1 MRGTLTGGSVG
12 LLRYPAMLP
21 CFSRLWGMI
30 LHCRKSPCRLEIT
43 ADSRG
48 LASGF
53 SCLGDHPRVCGEH
66 FVPTIM
72 GSVSLGS
79 SRVCGE
85 HRTLT
90 DENGEPWGSS
100 PRMRGTHQIRDVSAD
115 IHGIIPAYAGNTRA
129 FRRSWLLPWDH
140 PRVCGEHSDGWS
152 VMRTD
157 VGSSP
162 RMRGTLSCSAITE
175 PVVGIIPAYAGNT
188 YCQCLGSLRVRDHP
202 RVCGEHLMDICHA
215 NSDRGSSPRMRGTR
229 RHRYGQLRH
238 LGIIPAY
245 AGNTLP
251 LTRLRMPCWDH
262 PRVCGE
268 HVTIPEDALL
278 TAGSSP
284 RMRGTLALPR
294 PRYGSSGI
302 IPAYAGNT

>member
-12 LLRYPAMLP
+12 LLRYPAMLS

-162 RMRGTLSCSAITE
+162 RMRGTPAGWARGTRSR
-175 PVVGIIPAYAGNT
+175 GIIPAYAGNT
-188 YCQCLGSLRVRDHP
+188 ASRHRQCARERDHP
-202 RVCGEHLMDICHA
+202 RVCGEHPIATSVRSITL
-215 NSDRGSSPRMRGTR
+215 GSSPRMRGTPR
-229 RHRYGQLRH
+229 IPRPVERGT
-238 LGIIPAY
+238 GIIPAY
-245 AGNTLP
+245 AGNTSQCAA
-251 LTRLRMPCWDH
+251 LRAVLRDH

-268 HVTIPEDALL
+268 H
-278 TAGSSP
+278 
-284 RMRGTLALPR
+284 R
-294 PRYGSSGI
+294 
-302 IPAYAGNT
+302 

>member
-115 IHGIIPAYAGNTRA
+115 IHGIIPAYAGNTIRCLSARRA
-129 FRRSWLLPWDH
+129 TVDH
-140 PRVCGEHSDGWS
+140 PRVCGEHFS
-152 VMRTD
+152 VASHLR
-157 VGSSP
+157 VNPGSSP
-162 RMRGTLSCSAITE
+162 RMRGTHSRRLQRRH
-175 PVVGIIPAYAGNT
+175 PQGIIPAYAGNT
-188 YCQCLGSLRVRDHP
+188 RRPCL
-202 RVCGEHLMDICHA
+202 
-215 NSDRGSSPRMRGTR
+215 
-229 RHRYGQLRH
+229 
-238 LGIIPAY
+238 
-245 AGNTLP
+245 
-251 LTRLRMPCWDH
+251 
-262 PRVCGE
+262 
-268 HVTIPEDALL
+268 
-278 TAGSSP
+278 
-284 RMRGTLALPR
+284 
-294 PRYGSSGI
+294 
-302 IPAYAGNT
+302 

>member
-100 PRMRGTHQIRDVSAD
+100 PRMRGTHAARRMPR
-115 IHGIIPAYAGNTRA
+115 HRPGIIPAYAGNT
-129 FRRSWLLPWDH
+129 FVMSHDFSLL
-140 PRVCGEHSDGWS
+140 
-152 VMRTD
+152 
-157 VGSSP
+157 
-162 RMRGTLSCSAITE
+162 
-175 PVVGIIPAYAGNT
+175 
-188 YCQCLGSLRVRDHP
+188 RDHP
-202 RVCGEHLMDICHA
+202 RVCGEHLA
-215 NSDRGSSPRMRGTR
+215 S
-229 RHRYGQLRH
+229 
-238 LGIIPAY
+238 A
-245 AGNTLP
+245 
-251 LTRLRMPCWDH
+251 
-262 PRVCGE
+262 
-268 HVTIPEDALL
+268 
-278 TAGSSP
+278 
-284 RMRGTLALPR
+284 
-294 PRYGSSGI
+294 
-302 IPAYAGNT
+302 